1 MGRDEI
7 SRSPG
12 AVSGLFGFIRM
23 VVRDEVANSR
33 RVIALSFGL
42 PGGPFVKI

>member
-1 MGRDEI
+1 
-7 SRSPG
+7 
-12 AVSGLFGFIRM
+12 